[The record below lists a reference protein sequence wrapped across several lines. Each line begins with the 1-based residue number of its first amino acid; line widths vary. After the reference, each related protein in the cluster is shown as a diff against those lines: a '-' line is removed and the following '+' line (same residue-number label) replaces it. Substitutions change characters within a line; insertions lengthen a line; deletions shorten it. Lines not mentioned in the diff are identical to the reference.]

1 MNIHILGIAGT
12 MTAPLALELKEKGH
26 QISGSDQE
34 KIYPPISNVLKNIPI
49 NQKIDFDTIDLF
61 IVGSSY
67 NKFQNCRQELK
78 TIKKLKKNYISATKY
93 IAQNIIKNNSI
104 LVAGSYG
111 KTTITAKLAW
121 IFKNLDY
128 RPSYMFGGLSL
139 GNFPSLKIDDSPWS
153 IVEADESINGLDT
166 QAKFLYFNLKY
177 LILTSTD
184 WEHKDCYPNEKA
196 NQKAYI
202 KLIKKI
208 PKDGLLIANEDID
221 KKIVNHCPSQIVLY
235 KKENEE
241 AILKLCQNL
250 KIKPNLVKKYL
261 QNFPGLYRRFQIKE
275 KNKIVF
281 IDDFAQSEKRIKYT
295 LQKISKQYPNKII
308 KVFFQP
314 HASFLQH
321 KESLKKFYQAF
332 ELASEIIL
340 SKIKFS
346 PDISKTQRVTFSD
359 YKNILKEKI
368 QYLPINQDILSY
380 YKKTLKRG
388 DVLVHFSSGG
398 KEGLELFNKIIH
410 NT

>member
-1 MNIHILGIAGT
+1 
-12 MTAPLALELKEKGH
+12 MTAPLALELKNKGH
-26 QISGSDQE
+26 TVSGSDQ
-34 KIYPPISNVLKNIPI
+34 KQIYPPISDILKDIKI
-49 NQKIDFDTIDLF
+49 NQTIDYSKIDLF
-61 IVGSSY
+61 IIGSSY
-67 NKFQNCRQELK
+67 DKFQNCRQEFE
-78 TIKKLKKNYISATKY
+78 TIKKIKKKYISATKY
-93 IAQNIIKNNSI
+93 IAQNIIKTNSI

-111 KTTITAKLAW
+111 KTTIAAKLAW

-128 RPSYMFGGLSL
+128 QPSYMFGGLSL

-166 QAKFLYFNLKY
+166 EAKFLSFKIKY

-184 WEHKDCYPNEKA
+184 WEHKDCYPSAKA
-196 NQKAYI
+196 NRQAYI
-202 KLIKKI
+202 DLIKKI
-208 PKDGLLIANEDID
+208 PQDGLLIANEDID
-221 KKIVNHCPSQIVLY
+221 KKIVNHCPSQIILY
-235 KKENEE
+235 KKENEQ
-241 AILKLCQNL
+241 AIVKLCGNL

-275 KNKIVF
+275 KNNIVF
-281 IDDFAQSEKRIKYT
+281 VDDFAQSEPRIKYT
-295 LQKISKQYPNKII
+295 LQKISTQYPNKII
-308 KVFFQP
+308 KVFFEP
-314 HASFLQH
+314 HASFLKYQ
-321 KESLKKFYQAF
+321 ESLQNFDQAF

-346 PDISKTQRVTFSD
+346 PDINKNKRVTFAN

-368 QYLPINQDILSY
+368 QYLPINQDILSH
-380 YKKTLKRG
+380 YKKTLKKG